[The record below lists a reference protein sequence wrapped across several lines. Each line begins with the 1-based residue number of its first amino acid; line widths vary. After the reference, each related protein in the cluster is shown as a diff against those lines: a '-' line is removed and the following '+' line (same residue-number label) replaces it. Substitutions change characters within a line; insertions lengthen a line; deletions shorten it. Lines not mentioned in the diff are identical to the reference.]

1 MWLQFRLL
9 LLVGLMFSILYGVIV
24 GIGYL
29 LGYSG
34 FYYYVLIVGLA
45 LILILVQ
52 YLIGPKTVEWSM
64 RIKYVNQN
72 EYPKLH
78 QMVEELAKKAN
89 LPKKPKIGISKLQI
103 PNAFAFGRTQRS
115 ARVCVTEGILRIL
128 NDEELKSVLG
138 HEISHIKH
146 RDVMIIT
153 MLSVVPMVC
162 YMLYITFFWGGMFGR
177 RQKDGGA
184 MIAIGL
190 LALVIYFITSLLV
203 MYGSRI
209 REYYADIGSME
220 LGNQPHHL
228 ATALYKLS
236 LGSAKISKNAL
247 KQTEGMKAFF
257 LNDPSRSM
265 YEVRELKDI
274 DADMSGTIDQNEL
287 MILLTKKIKLSSSD
301 RIMEVL
307 STHPNMVKR
316 IKHLAALSDSSLN
329 SSGYY

>member
-1 MWLQFRLL
+1 MWLQLRLY
-9 LLVGLMFSILYGVIV
+9 LLVGLMFAILYGIIV

-34 FYYYVLIVGLA
+34 LAFYQLIIGFAVLLVV
-45 LILILVQ
+45 VQ
-52 YLIGPKTVEWSM
+52 YAIGPKTVEWSM
-64 RIKYVNQN
+64 RIKYINEN

-78 QMVEELAKKAN
+78 RMVEDLANQAD
-89 LPKKPKIGISKLQI
+89 LPKKPKIGISQLQI
-103 PNAFAFGRTQRS
+103 PNAFAFGRTRRG
-115 ARVCVTEGILRIL
+115 ARVCVTKGILNLL

-146 RDVMIIT
+146 RDVAIIT

-162 YMLYITFFWGGMFGR
+162 YMLYISFFWGGMFSS
-177 RQKDGGA
+177 RQRDSGS

-190 LALVIYFITSLLV
+190 LALVIYFIASLLV

-209 REYYADIGSME
+209 REYYADLGSTK
-220 LGNQPHHL
+220 LGNEAHHL

-236 LGSAKISKNAL
+236 IGSAKISKNAL

-257 LNDPSRSM
+257 LNDPSRAM
-265 YEVRELKDI
+265 YEIRELRGI
-274 DADMSGTIDQNEL
+274 DLDLSGTIDQNEL
-287 MILLTKKIKLSSSD
+287 MILSTKKVKLKKSD
-301 RIMEVL
+301 KIMEIL

-316 IKHLAALSDSSLN
+316 IKHLASLSTIS
-329 SSGYY
+329 